1 MSVTNYEIWAI
12 DPSEAQAIV
21 KKHHYLKRSASA
33 MFTFGLFDG
42 MNLIGVAIYGKPA
55 SPSLCVG
62 ICGPDES
69 ERVIELTRL
78 WIEDGTPKNT
88 ESYFIGQ
95 TLKLLP
101 IDYDIVVSYAEI
113 GAGHSGIIYQATN
126 WLYTGLSDRHI
137 EWRLDGQ
144 AGKHSR
150 HIFDEHGGIEGAKAY
165 FGDRLTSHERGRKHR
180 YIMFRGSKTRRKILM
195 SKLRYP
201 LENYPKVES
210 WKNNVS
216 DVV

>member
-1 MSVTNYEIWAI
+1 MSVTNYEVWAI

-21 KKHHYLKRSASA
+21 KKHHYLKRAASA
-33 MFTFGLFDG
+33 MFAFGLFDG

-62 ICGPDES
+62 ICGPEES

-88 ESYFIGQ
+88 ESYFIGASLRLIPQ
-95 TLKLLP
+95 E
-101 IDYDIVVSYAEI
+101 YDIVVSYAEI
-113 GAGHSGIIYQATN
+113 GAGHRGTIYQATN

-144 AGKHSR
+144 ANKHSR
-150 HIFDEHGGIEGAKAY
+150 HLFDEFGGIEGAKKH
-165 FGDRLTSHERGRKHR
+165 FGDRLEMKERGRKHR
-180 YIMFRGSKTRRKILM
+180 YIMFRGSKSRRKQLQK
-195 SKLRYP
+195 KLRYQV
-201 LENYPKVES
+201 EEYPKV
-210 WKNNVS
+210 
-216 DVV
+216 